1 LPWCPWRWR
10 WTIGL
15 YAAVWLLFVIAI
27 GATGVFRHATWLMD
41 YPQPWYQERLSS
53 YSEIR
58 MIDVELEELLLENN
72 QDVLSTRK
80 GFLSKRS
87 NRHQQTLMADEFDVI
102 FYVDRRNKVAAYVI
116 IPRSPQFVAN
126 GKFGVS
132 IPGSDD
138 WVRPI
143 SELQRTLADLDTTYP
158 QRN

>member
-1 LPWCPWRWR
+1 
-10 WTIGL
+10 
-15 YAAVWLLFVIAI
+15 
-27 GATGVFRHATWLMD
+27 MD